1 MKSALGGKNGSKGV
15 GRHQA
20 QGMKSQNARTVRMH
34 GMQGADARR
43 PDAGG
48 VRPE

>member
-1 MKSALGGKNGSKGV
+1 MKSVLGGKNGSKGV

-20 QGMKSQNARTVRMH
+20 QGMKSQNARTVRTH
-34 GMQGADARR
+34 GTQGADARR

>member
-1 MKSALGGKNGSKGV
+1 MKSALGSKNGSKGV

-20 QGMKSQNARTVRMH
+20 QGMKSQNAQTVRTH
-34 GMQGADARR
+34 GTQWADVRR
-43 PDAGG
+43 PDMGS